1 MNSKRS
7 YYDIL
12 GVSKNASK
20 NELDSA
26 FRKLAMKY
34 HPDKYK
40 GADAQDKMKEIN
52 KAYKVL
58 SDPNQRKQYDA
69 FLMSGHNTK
78 DFDYQDSTHGF
89 QQEEFGGRDF
99 FSKFS
104 FNFGGNSSYGTDF
117 DFKDIFSSFFGG
129 DSQDNSSDNFMDSE
143 INNKNVSIVIDLTLS
158 EWYNGVTKTISY
170 ELNEKCNNCV
180 KQKISCGSC
189 NSKGYIHVAMYGKVV
204 CNNCRG
210 AGYRETLRLCG
221 KCNSGSVKKRITNS
235 FKIPRFMNQK
245 YVIKNSGHFD
255 PKTQS
260 NGNLIINLNILK
272 HSIFKI
278 AENNIIMHLTIGLE
292 EFIYGTRIK
301 FKYIDNNILNLDI
314 YPLSNLELIVPKKG
328 IITNN
333 SNIQGNLIIKINIK
347 NNYSNNINKQDFIK
361 IFNIHPISDSFI
373 SR

>member
-1 MNSKRS
+1 MNSKKS

-12 GVSKNASK
+12 GVSKSASK
-20 NELDSA
+20 SELDSA

-40 GADAQDKMKEIN
+40 GTDAQDKMKEIN

-78 DFDYQDSTHGF
+78 DFDYQDSTSGF

-104 FNFGGNSSYGTDF
+104 FNFGGHNSYGTDF

-129 DSQDNSSDNFMDSE
+129 DSQDSNSNNFMESE
-143 INNKNVSIVIDLTLS
+143 VKNVSIVIDLTLS
-158 EWYNGVTKTISY
+158 EWYNGVTKTVSY
-170 ELNEKCNNCV
+170 DVNERCVNCV
-180 KQKISCGSC
+180 KQKILCNSCGG
-189 NSKGYIHVAMYGKVV
+189 KGYIHVAMYGKVV

-210 AGYRETLRLCG
+210 YGYRDTLRFCG
-221 KCNSGSVKKRITNS
+221 KCNYGSVSKRITNS
-235 FKIPRFMNQK
+235 FKIPRFMNKK
-245 YVIKNSGHFD
+245 YIVKNSGHFD

-272 HSIFKI
+272 HSMFKI
-278 AENNIIMHLTIGLE
+278 VDNNILMNISIGLE
-292 EFIYGTRIK
+292 EFIYGTKLK
-301 FKYIDNNILNLDI
+301 FKYIDNSTLTLDI
-314 YPLSNLELIVPKKG
+314 PPVGNLEIVLPKKG
-328 IITNN
+328 IIVNGNT
-333 SNIQGNLIIKINIK
+333 QGNLIIKISIK
-347 NNYSNNINKQDFIK
+347 NNSNTQVKKDDFMK
-361 IFNIHPISDSFI
+361 LFNIKSLSDSFI
-373 SR
+373 AR